1 MRRAGIDAQTSMR
14 ISSHKTMAMFSR
26 YNSFHEDDLKAAEAK
41 MNTYLTRLHSATD
54 ANTHNALA
62 NNSI

>member
-1 MRRAGIDAQTSMR
+1 
-14 ISSHKTMAMFSR
+14 MAMFSR

-62 NNSI
+62 NKFHLKSLS